1 MAGMYLWATLEM
13 KGKQQRLLIKRAG
26 CIQGTLESLIWYSLM
41 NLMHVFKQYIHVF
54 KQYIYASL
62 LCCFVCWYID
72 FSM

>member
-26 CIQGTLESLIWYSLM
+26 CIQGTLEILIRYSLM
-41 NLMHVFKQYIHVF
+41 NLMHDFKQYYCHAV
-54 KQYIYASL
+54 L
-62 LCCFVCWYID
+62 FVGTYSRRD